1 MHRLLLLSLLTPL
14 LAASAPC
21 ADAAEPRADTGPAL
35 LRVAFGVLQ
44 KHKTR
49 AGDDQYVLCDNDGQ
63 VRYAISSGSNLPL
76 EANVGKPV
84 QIVGKFDSQQASE
97 EKPLLVAQTIEP
109 KIAPPTQFAD
119 LQSTAGEDQGSLPPL
134 TPIPSPSGSD
144 TRSNSSSSSGGSAAA
159 ADSSPAV
166 ISEGEVIEGP
176 LLNSPDTVDTSEPE
190 TLLPTPD
197 PWHVAPCGPPE
208 RLWGQV
214 DALMWWTKELPLP
227 PLVTT
232 SPPGTPQAQAGVIG
246 AEGTQVLFGNE
257 DLFTDPRGGGRLRL
271 GGWLG
276 ARRWVGL
283 ELDYT
288 VLDEAQTDFLAASV
302 GDTILARPFFNVGP
316 NTLTSDSALVAYP
329 NLLVGTIY
337 IDTYSQFQS
346 LGVHLLTNIWCNFG
360 SGCRGGQEAGSC
372 DNGFRMDLIGGYR
385 YIGLD
390 EGITIREALATS
402 VTPRTGFQAMDQ
414 FATSNDFQGGEL
426 GVSAKYHRRRWWSEG
441 VLKLALGRT
450 DEQIAINGYTQ
461 LVVPPGAEDGSATL
475 LTGDLLALSTNIG
488 NYSQKSTA
496 WAADVGLTMGYQLTP
511 QLSVKFGYTL
521 LFLSRVIRPDG
532 AIDLNVNE
540 MYIPDPTDPDLVP
553 TGPAR
558 PAVAFNDTTY
568 WAQGFNLGFDY
579 RW

>member
-1 MHRLLLLSLLTPL
+1 LTPL
-14 LAASAPC
+14 LAAPAPS
-21 ADAAEPRADTGPAL
+21 ADAVEPRAATDQSL
-35 LRVAFGVLQ
+35 LQVAFGVLQ
-44 KHKTR
+44 KHKTG
-49 AGDDQYVLCDNDGQ
+49 AGGEQYVLVDNDGQ
-63 VRYAISSGSNLPL
+63 VRYSISPGSDLPL

-84 QIVGKFDSQQASE
+84 QIVGSFDSPQASQ
-97 EKPLLVAQTIEP
+97 EKPLLVARAIEP
-109 KIAPPTQFAD
+109 KIAPPAQFAD
-119 LQSTAGEDQGSLPPL
+119 LQSLTSADQDSLPPL
-134 TPIPSPSGSD
+134 TPIPPSSGSS
-144 TRSNSSSSSGGSAAA
+144 TRSSGGSSSGDSAANA
-159 ADSSPAV
+159 LPDLIPETEIV
-166 ISEGEVIEGP
+166 EGP
-176 LLNSPDTVDTSEPE
+176 LLNSPDGLE
-190 TLLPTPD
+190 TGELQPLLPTPD

-208 RLWGQV
+208 RIWGQV
-214 DALMWWTKELPLP
+214 DALMWWTKELPMP

-246 AEGTQVLFGNE
+246 AQGTQVLFGNE

-288 VLDEAQTDFLAASV
+288 VLDDAQTDFLATSV
-302 GDTILARPFFNVGP
+302 GDQILARPFFNVGE
-316 NTLTSDSALVAYP
+316 NTLSSDSALVAYP

-337 IDTYSQFQS
+337 IDTYSQFETF
-346 LGVHLLTNIWCNFG
+346 GVHLLTNILCNFG
-360 SGCRGGQEAGSC
+360 CRGDEGQGECSR
-372 DNGFRMDLIGGYR
+372 DTGFRLDLIGGYR

-390 EGITIREALATS
+390 EGVTIREAISTS

-426 GVSAKYHRRRWWSEG
+426 GVSARYLRRRWWAEG
-441 VLKLALGRT
+441 LLKMALGRT
-450 DEQIAINGYTQ
+450 DEQIAIDGYTQ

-488 NYSQKSTA
+488 NYSQKTTA
-496 WAADVGLTMGYQLTP
+496 WASEVGLTMGYQLTP

-521 LFLSRVIRPDG
+521 LFLSRAIRPDG

-540 MYIPDPTDPDLVP
+540 MYIPDPTSPDLVP
-553 TGPAR
+553 VGPAR
-558 PAVAFNDTTY
+558 PAVAFNDTSY
-568 WAQGFNLGFDY
+568 WAQGFNLGLDY